1 MSALAVEAEGLVKT
15 FGSTRA
21 LDGIDLQI
29 PQGTV
34 LGLLGPNGAGKT
46 TAVRILSTLLRPD
59 AGRAQVAG
67 VDVLTDPHGVR
78 GKIGLAGQYAAVDAN
93 LTGFE
98 NLYMIGRLYGMPRRQ
113 ARSRARALLTRFRL
127 DEAAE
132 RTAKTYSGGMRR
144 RLDLAGAL
152 VASPE
157 VVMLDEPTTGLDP
170 RGRLD
175 TWEVIAE
182 LVADGAGVLLTT
194 QYLEEAD
201 HLADTI
207 AVIDRGRVIA
217 RGTSD
222 ELKAQV
228 GGSAW
233 RWCSTTPRTCRTWP
247 WCWPTSAS
255 VSRWSTARAAGSAS
269 SSTAARN
276 H

>member
-59 AGRAQVAG
+59 AGCAQVAG
-67 VDVLTDPHGVR
+67 LDVLTDPHGVR
-78 GKIGLAGQYAAVDAN
+78 GKIGLSGQYAAVDEN

-98 NLYMIGRLYGMPRRQ
+98 NLYMIGRLYGMPRP
-113 ARSRARALLTRFRL
+113 RARARARVLISRFRL

-152 VASPE
+152 VANPE
-157 VVMLDEPTTGLDP
+157 VVMLDEPTTG
-170 RGRLD
+170 
-175 TWEVIAE
+175 
-182 LVADGAGVLLTT
+182 
-194 QYLEEAD
+194 
-201 HLADTI
+201 
-207 AVIDRGRVIA
+207 
-217 RGTSD
+217 
-222 ELKAQV
+222 
-228 GGSAW
+228 
-233 RWCSTTPRTCRTWP
+233 
-247 WCWPTSAS
+247 
-255 VSRWSTARAAGSAS
+255 
-269 SSTAARN
+269 
-276 H
+276 